1 VDNDLKVG
9 DEHHDDQVPEAPQR
23 QQDDEQPDRQRV
35 QDPPGG
41 EGGQGPPGP
50 LQPGAAQP
58 GQPPDDRVVHD
69 RDLDG
74 EAAQPAREDR
84 ERERDQHDRGDQP
97 AHAADLEVMG

>member
-9 DEHHDDQVPEAPQR
+9 GDHHDDQVPEAPQR
-23 QQDDEQPDRQRV
+23 QQGQEQPDRQRV

-41 EGGQGPPGP
+41 QGGQGPPGP

-74 EAAQPAREDR
+74 EAAQPPAKTASESATSTI
-84 ERERDQHDRGDQP
+84 EATSQP
-97 AHAADLEVMG
+97 TPLIWR